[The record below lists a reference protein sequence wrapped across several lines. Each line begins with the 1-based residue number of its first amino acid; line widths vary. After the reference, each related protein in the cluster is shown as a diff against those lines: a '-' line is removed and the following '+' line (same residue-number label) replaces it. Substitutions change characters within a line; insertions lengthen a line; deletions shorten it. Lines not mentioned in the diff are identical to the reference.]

1 MRERSQRERK
11 RENVNERW
19 FIKKKASR
27 NTDVYRREKK
37 REGSD
42 GFHEYKFKCGFII
55 FISNL
60 FH

>member
-1 MRERSQRERK
+1 M
-11 RENVNERW
+11 VY
-19 FIKKKASR
+19 KKE
-27 NTDVYRREKK
+27 RREKK

-60 FH
+60 FHSAPGHAQMSSKENGW